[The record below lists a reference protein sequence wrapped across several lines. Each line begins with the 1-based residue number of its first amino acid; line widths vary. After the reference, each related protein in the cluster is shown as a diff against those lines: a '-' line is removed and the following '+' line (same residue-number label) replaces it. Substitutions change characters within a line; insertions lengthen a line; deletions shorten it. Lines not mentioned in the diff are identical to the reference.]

1 MQLFELGSVY
11 HKQYLVNLA
20 FPYLPLSTLPQYRG
34 IAPFNKLALYVRKL
48 YMYVARTRRKIS

>member
-34 IAPFNKLALYVRKL
+34 IAPFSKLALYVRKL
-48 YMYVARTRRKIS
+48 YT